1 MPPRYCDTNNYLRKK
16 QQVNKSR
23 GLYLRPVLLTTNIVT
38 GILFSHLFSL
48 EHYHLWGIC
57 NIYFE
62 QVGVEKRLWFLRGVS
77 PFQAE
82 VSKTTNVLH
91 VWCGQKRRRSRSCRF
106 GMDAHLKSWSSLCGQ
121 MESRAQLYDQ
131 VLHLPHTTLASLSV
145 LLLAA
150 TFFPFF
156 SPIFLTFLLF
166 RKQEFYRVI
175 RDMYEVRS
183 GTNSRQMHRQF
194 MVSFLTKILHAW
206 QWHMTK
212 TSWIEGFFVFVFEA
226 ITMSSP
232 LPSRT
237 LCCQKLAVKKI

>member
-1 MPPRYCDTNNYLRKK
+1 MPPTYRDTNK

-23 GLYLRPVLLTTNIVT
+23 GLYLLTTNIVT

-48 EHYHLWGIC
+48 EYYHLWGVC

-62 QVGVEKRLWFLRGVS
+62 QVGVEKRLWVLRGAS
-77 PFQAE
+77 PFQVE

-131 VLHLPHTTLASLSV
+131 VLHLPHTALASLSV

-156 SPIFLTFLLF
+156 FPPIFLTSLLF
-166 RKQEFYRVI
+166 GQQEFYRVI
-175 RDMYEVRS
+175 RDIYEVRS
-183 GTNSRQMHRQF
+183 GTNSRQMHSQF
-194 MVSFLTKILHAW
+194 MVSFLTKIIHVW

-212 TSWIEGFFVFVFEA
+212 TS
-226 ITMSSP
+226 
-232 LPSRT
+232 
-237 LCCQKLAVKKI
+237 